1 MLITPWAS
9 LSLFAYNLPM
19 AGVLSILPDPPD
31 APAPI
36 GVIAGGGD
44 LPLFVAQGLKR
55 MGYEVHGIGL
65 RAQYEDE
72 FPDLCDSF
80 CDVGLL
86 RMRSWGRRLR
96 RRGVHHA
103 IMVGKVDKA
112 KLMHQRWKLVR
123 NIPDITTAVAWYKH
137 LRHDRRSHAVLRVI
151 ADELDSSGVSL
162 IDSTFPIM
170 DQLSEPGVMTST
182 KPSANQRADIEF
194 VWPLLTELL
203 RLDIGQSLTVRDRDV
218 ISVEAVEGTD
228 KMITRTGELCRR
240 GGWTLVKGARAQHD
254 RRSDVPT
261 VGIQTLENMHKHG
274 GTCLAIAAGDVIMLD
289 RFAMLERADELGI
302 SIVGVPV
309 SHAPV
314 PPSDAPAM
322 TPAHFERAFT
332 PNQHPTDAPEPASR
346 SNDD

>member
-1 MLITPWAS
+1 
-9 LSLFAYNLPM
+9 M
-19 AGVLSILPDPPD
+19 AGVLSILPDPP
-31 APAPI
+31 PPPTPI
-36 GVIAGGGD
+36 GLIAGGGD
-44 LPLFVAQGLKR
+44 LPIFVARGLRK
-55 MGYEVHGIGL
+55 MGYSVHCVGL
-65 RAQYEDE
+65 HAQYEDGLRE
-72 FPDLCDSF
+72 MCDSF
-80 CDVGLL
+80 RDVGLL
-86 RMRSWGRRLR
+86 RMRSWGKCLR
-96 RRGVHHA
+96 KRGVHHA

-112 KLMHQRWKLVR
+112 KLMHQRWKLVK
-123 NIPDITTAVAWYKH
+123 NIPDLTTAVAWYKH
-137 LRHDRRSHAVLRVI
+137 LRHDRRSHAVLKVI
-151 ADELDSSGVSL
+151 ADELDNNGVAL

-228 KMITRTGELCRR
+228 RMIERTGQLCRR

-261 VGIQTLENMHKHG
+261 VGIQTLENLHKHG

-314 PPSDAPAM
+314 PRSDAPLM
-322 TPAHFERAFT
+322 TPAHFELTFT
-332 PNQHPTDAPEPASR
+332 PNEPKKASEHATQNEPR
-346 SNDD
+346 P

>member
-1 MLITPWAS
+1 
-9 LSLFAYNLPM
+9 M
-19 AGVLSILPDPPD
+19 AGSLSILPDPP
-31 APAPI
+31 PAPTPI
-36 GVIAGGGD
+36 GLIAGGGD
-44 LPLFVAQGLKR
+44 LPIFVAR
-55 MGYEVHGIGL
+55 GL
-65 RAQYEDE
+65 RAMGHQVHGLGLHAQYEPE
-72 FPDLCDSF
+72 LPALCDSF
-80 CDVGLL
+80 RDVGLL
-86 RMRSWGRRLR
+86 RMRSWGKRLN

-112 KLMHQRWKLVR
+112 KLMHQRWRLVR
-123 NIPDITTAVAWYKH
+123 NIPDLTTAVAWYKH

-151 ADELDSSGVSL
+151 AEELDRNGVAL
-162 IDSTFPIM
+162 IDSTFPIT

-182 KPSANQRADIEF
+182 KPTSNQRADIEF

-228 KMITRTGELCRR
+228 RMISRTGELCRR

-261 VGIQTLENMHKHG
+261 VGLQTLENMHKHG

-314 PPSDAPAM
+314 ERPEAPAG
-322 TPAHFERAFT
+322 AGRAFEYAFK
-332 PNQHPTDAPEPASR
+332 PAPKADKSTIEQVAQGR
-346 SNDD
+346 DD